1 MVTGRQRIALC
12 RASPGTPS
20 TVSVWSPGQ
29 GSRTIV
35 LPGHHDVACTQLL
48 WSPDGSQLLYAAK
61 ATERG
66 LTKADN
72 LQHGWTVIDLRSG
85 RVHDVTAPG
94 QPAAWLPGP
103 AGESR

>member
-1 MVTGRQRIALC
+1 VGQGVRTIAL
-12 RASPGTPS
+12 PG
-20 TVSVWSPGQ
+20 
-29 GSRTIV
+29 RR
-35 LPGHHDVACTQLL
+35 DVGCNQLL
-48 WSPDGSQLLYAAK
+48 WSPDGSQLIYAAD

-66 LTKADN
+66 LTEADK

-94 QPAAWLPGP
+94 QPAAWLSGT